1 MEANKDKDIYGIIRK
16 ETIEMMDIHCPAV
29 GQK

>member
-1 MEANKDKDIYGIIRK
+1 MEDNKDKDIYGIIRK
-16 ETIEMMDIHCPAV
+16 ETIEMMDTHAPDV